1 MLDELPTLEIA
12 ATAVAA
18 VLLWRAFV
26 LSRGGKGLMQRRTK
40 VESARA
46 RDLIGLVF
54 LGGAILYAVGSQR
67 ASTWFLVASVLAI
80 VAQLLG
86 FYFRAAARARP
97 QAHTA
102 ETPQIEIDDDVD
114 EDSLQGCPVCGH
126 SKLIELDEAKLLAG
140 LAALSAVSAA
150 VCPECGTLTGVV
162 ESPDKIPIGAEHG
175 TTLRESLSGEDQEAL
190 EEPAEHDG

>member
-1 MLDELPTLEIA
+1 VLDELPSLEIA

-26 LSRGGKGLMQRRTK
+26 LSRGGKGLLQRRTR

-54 LGGAILYAVGSQR
+54 LGGAVLYAVVSQR
-67 ASTWFLVASVLAI
+67 ASTWFLVASALAV

-86 FYFRAAARARP
+86 FYFRAAARARASDAP
-97 QAHTA
+97 LVSV
-102 ETPQIEIDDDVD
+102 DDDLD

-140 LAALSAVSAA
+140 LAALSGVSAA

-162 ESPDKIPIGAEHG
+162 DSPEKIPIGADHG
-175 TTLRESLSGEDQEAL
+175 TTLRESLSGDDQEAL